1 MLIISCSIRTA
12 AILSV
17 TPSFLTS
24 AIAYPRRYRSICA
37 SRMYRA
43 LCKQGSFTEYSSYD
57 SRIQSTSKSL
67 PYCFFFFLF
76 FNFRSESP
84 YPPGLPLPN
93 CHRRSAH
100 GAHSSVHFRTGT
112 GTTTVPEVMTVEPF
126 VFVPSAEQMRME
138 MRADSVPG
146 AAASPNTTLTV
157 PARTRSK
164 DVQAGY
170 RLSWHRP
177 VDASMG
183 LFD

>member
-1 MLIISCSIRTA
+1 MLHPYSRYLVRHSIFSHIGHCLPSSLQIDLRLSHVPFFVQA
-12 AILSV
+12 GIFHRILIVRFAHSV
-17 TPSFLTS
+17 YLQIPSL
-24 AIAYPRRYRSICA
+24 
-37 SRMYRA
+37 
-43 LCKQGSFTEYSSYD
+43 L
-57 SRIQSTSKSL
+57 
-67 PYCFFFFLF
+67 FFFLF